1 MQRSSTPLQSDVEIG
16 HRNASFALGNH
27 HIHHLSDIREVSD
40 SSKAAKST
48 HEHSASLDGMKE
60 LPSTPVRQRDA
71 SPSSSNASR
80 ANVPVSHKASLVGL
94 GSRATSAMSLPIRE
108 VPERRSSISVLSRK
122 AVPSRKPSLP
132 SVPKWRVAPS
142 SSQTKT
148 IPNRGRSTSPVR
160 AALDRSTQ
168 SSEALR
174 PSPLQTIIRTTPSM
188 DLLDKPQVKND
199 RLEMGVNLPSPLF
212 VGGGTV
218 EGHVSLIVDNAMLV
232 SRKKLKPVSISRLSV
247 DIIGVEEV
255 NDGRRWTFLALGTD
269 LFDEAHPPP
278 HGLIDGRSSKYR
290 SELGWLLKPASVT
303 IPFCINLPLN
313 LGPPP
318 YDSKQACIRYVL
330 CPTAHITVG
339 EKRSVVRR
347 SWNIQMLTVHDPE
360 KALSSLPSPLL
371 ATDSLV
377 VSQSTEVQTVRVTAG
392 LHRQTWVNGSPIFV
406 DVHIINGSA
415 RTIKKLEVQLEKT
428 TLWYTHAAAGTAEK
442 SASHLRLPKRSDSEI
457 VNTTVV
463 KKNKDWGGIQPHS
476 SDVRTCPV
484 EVPKGHVTI
493 STGRFFE
500 VRYFINVVVS
510 VSMFKTCA
518 VQLPVT
524 LIHINSLDILP
535 NSLAQVAA
543 SIEAKRSR
551 TVPLSHEQYR
561 QYNQGQAFAA
571 PRRQSL
577 ETPRADSILASNDVS
592 LLTQELD
599 NSPRRFGSR
608 GHKTAM
614 AREDASLDPAGH
626 TASTAHHHSKHHP
639 SCYHCHLLYNRQEE
653 RPGTSASRT
662 GPRLPRLQVS
672 TSGLGFSETEFE
684 LPPESPKKVM
694 LSEQERKMIN
704 QQRELK
710 MQRQFSLKQ
719 RKMGAGQES
728 RQQQDHNLFQSW
740 KNVATDSQPYPM
752 RNAGPLHDLGPSAHN
767 VPRKPI
773 ANDKGK
779 GKEPLRTRSNSNPQR
794 VRSLS
799 RASQRHRGTLS
810 ADIISSA
817 SGQSDGP
824 IGHANSRRLP
834 QEMQRVRTAA

>member
-1 MQRSSTPLQSDVEIG
+1 MQKTAPSRSDVDLG
-16 HRNASFALGNH
+16 NRGAASALGNH

-48 HEHSASLDGMKE
+48 HEQSASIDGMRE
-60 LPSTPVRQRDA
+60 LPSTPVQQRDE
-71 SPSSSNASR
+71 SPSSSNGSP
-80 ANVPVSHKASLVGL
+80 ANAPITQKASLMGL
-94 GSRATSAMSLPIRE
+94 GCRATSAMSLPMRE
-108 VPERRSSISVLSRK
+108 VPERRSSISALSRK
-122 AVPSRKPSLP
+122 AAPSRKPSLQA
-132 SVPKWRVAPS
+132 VPKWRVPPS
-142 SSQTKT
+142 SSGTKT
-148 IPNRGRSTSPVR
+148 VPNRGRSSSPVR
-160 AALDRSTQ
+160 AAVDRSTQ
-168 SSEALR
+168 SSDAFR
-174 PSPLQTIIRTTPSM
+174 PSPLQTVIRTTPSM
-188 DLLDKPQVKND
+188 ELLDKPQLKSD
-199 RLEMGVNLPSPLF
+199 RLEMGAHLPSRLF

-218 EGHVSLIVDNAMLV
+218 EGHISLIVDNAILV

-269 LFDEAHPPP
+269 LFDETHPPP
-278 HGLIDGRSSKYR
+278 SGLIDGRSPKHR

-318 YDSKQACIRYVL
+318 YDSKQACIRYIL
-330 CPTAHITVG
+330 CPTAHIAIG
-339 EKRSVVRR
+339 EKRSAVRR
-347 SWNIQMLTVHDPE
+347 SWNIQMLTVYDPE

-371 ATDSLV
+371 ATDSLI
-377 VSQSTEVQTVRVTAG
+377 VSQSANIQTVRVTAG
-392 LHRQTWVNGSPIFV
+392 LHRQTWVNGSLIFV
-406 DVHIINGSA
+406 DVHIINGSS

-457 VNTTVV
+457 VNATVV
-463 KKNKDWGGIQPHS
+463 KKNKDWGGVQPHS

-510 VSMFKTCA
+510 ISMFKTCA

-524 LIHINSLDILP
+524 LIHINSLDIPP

-551 TVPLSHEQYR
+551 TVPLRHDQYQ
-561 QYNQGQAFAA
+561 QYSQGQAFAA

-577 ETPRADSILASNDVS
+577 DTPRADSILASNDVS

-599 NSPRRFGSR
+599 NSPRRFGNR
-608 GHKTAM
+608 GHA
-614 AREDASLDPAGH
+614 AILVRDDISPEQPSVI
-626 TASTAHHHSKHHP
+626 ASTTHHHSKHHP

-704 QQRELK
+704 QQKELK
-710 MQRQFSLKQ
+710 LQRQFSLKQ
-719 RKMGAGQES
+719 RKISAVQES
-728 RQQQDHNLFQSW
+728 RQQHDQSLFQSW
-740 KNVATDSQPYPM
+740 RNVATDSQPLPV
-752 RNAGPLHDLGPSAHN
+752 RTVGPLHDLGPSGHN
-767 VPRKPI
+767 VPRKPV
-773 ANDKGK
+773 ASDKVK
-779 GKEPLRTRSNSNPQR
+779 GKEPLRARSKSNPQR
-794 VRSLS
+794 TGSMS
-799 RASQRHRGTLS
+799 RTRQHRPGALS
-810 ADIISSA
+810 ADLVSSA

-824 IGHANSRRLP
+824 FAHAGSHRL
-834 QEMQRVRTAA
+834 QNEAQRVRTAS